1 MARIY
6 ISSTFSDLA
15 EAREAV
21 YRALRKLRHDVIA
34 MEDYVATD
42 QRPVDKCL
50 SDVASC
56 EVYVGLLAWRY
67 GYIPPQRE
75 QSITELEFREA
86 VRMDIPCLLFL
97 LHDDAPWPPKQTD
110 EDRSRI
116 RALREEW
123 CRDWTV
129 SFFRTVEE
137 LASLVSIAVTNVQ
150 ACPAPVAELT
160 PPTAAL
166 RPGLQYA
173 SIKVCRDNEFWIDGD
188 RNPWRGDAVY
198 PTRIF
203 DWQWRYECDLKVD
216 ARPEDADPSLDVTLL
231 NSSTE
236 PLLLTGIGIEVVRI
250 GQLSFSGASLPQ
262 ARKVLVAEK
271 YTIETPDLM
280 PLFVEERCNQGLA
293 LDLELPVN
301 ATAWGVMADPVYV
314 EAKAP
319 YRYEVLLKSFGRRVP
334 RFTLLRLLAETSA
347 GQVRSENI
355 LFRRWM

>member
-15 EAREAV
+15 EARGAV

-34 MEDYVATD
+34 MEDYIATD

-56 EVYVGLLAWRY
+56 DVYVGLFAWRY
-67 GYIPPQRE
+67 GYIPPQQE

-86 VRMDIPCLLFL
+86 VRKGIPCLLFL

-110 EDRSRI
+110 DDRSRI
-116 RALREEW
+116 RALREEC
-123 CRDWTV
+123 CRDRTV
-129 SFFRTVEE
+129 SFFHTVEE
-137 LASLVSIAVTNVQ
+137 LASLVSIAVTNLQ
-150 ACPAPVAELT
+150 TSTAPDTELT
-160 PPTAAL
+160 TNNAAPGL
-166 RPGLQYA
+166 GLQYA
-173 SIKVCRDNEFWIDGD
+173 SIKVCRDNEFWINGD
-188 RNPWRGDAVY
+188 QNPWRGDAVY

-216 ARPEDADPSLDVTLL
+216 ARPEDADPSLDITLF
-231 NSSTE
+231 NNSTE
-236 PLLLTGIGIEVVRI
+236 PLLLTGIGIEVVSI
-250 GQLSFSGASLPQ
+250 GNLSFSGASIPQ

-271 YTIETPDLM
+271 YTIEIPDLM
-280 PLFVEERCNQGLA
+280 PLFMEERRKQDLA
-293 LDLELPVN
+293 LDLELHVN
-301 ATAWGVMADPVYV
+301 AVAWGQMVDPVYV
-314 EAKAP
+314 EARAP

-334 RFTLLRLLAETSA
+334 RLTLLRLLTETSS